1 MNAMATATMSEAL
14 SLSLRSWPKEDP
26 DSQSLPS
33 KISRINAQKG
43 SFRNITEESL
53 EEEIRA
59 LEAGETHGK
68 DEDATDEA
76 QSAKGRREEITAARE
91 EIVKQ
96 VGRAQTEALFAL
108 DFISLLLSKET
119 PRQAELSMSPYLKQ
133 NAPMGSLGMD
143 KMQEPPPLSDTETRD
158 RDLVARGWKIGGLN
172 SAADSLLQSATKLG
186 QEMEQ
191 EARYWEQVLSV
202 SEKGWSICRLP
213 RERHTLGVR
222 YGFAEGTL
230 AAAEFKDRGLAAL
243 RRAGDGSI
251 TLDQGLSSSQPKA
264 VRVRVQKYDTII
276 GTSTL
281 PNIHTETEP
290 SVEDLILRARN
301 TIFEEELFHE
311 ITREARVLA
320 NQGVRNPGST
330 IQIPTSEHQSVLVD
344 LVQLDEAL
352 PQANIT
358 TSNTLAE
365 SIALSLRILLSYAHR
380 QALRR
385 RSQLPPPITERKRPI
400 PVHAILRPIL
410 SHLQHTASLSTLT
423 DFLATLSHPVHS
435 ASLSFTTT
443 TTTTTTTVSSLLD
456 LSKSAKATAKP
467 QSPTVETLVETLS
480 RPLESTTTITL
491 PSSTTVTLKMRTHL
505 GTTYELTSPPSSMLS
520 ADLPPSMHFTSP
532 SELRS
537 YILYIVTLSL
547 VSLVASYSPSASPES
562 PNKDVAIIDGGEIG
576 WDPSLQVGELT
587 KAFNKFGRSKLLIV
601 EVGLEKLGLRWGWI
615 DGKGENGAF
624 DWKGKDGEPEKE
636 KRDFRDVVQEAG
648 KDT

>member
-1 MNAMATATMSEAL
+1 MNAIATGTMSEAL

-26 DSQSLPS
+26 GSQSLPS

-59 LEAGETHGK
+59 LEAGETHVK

-76 QSAKGRREEITAARE
+76 QSAKGRREEIAAARE

-96 VGRAQTEALFAL
+96 VGRAQTESLFAL
-108 DFISLLLSKET
+108 DFVSLLLSKET

-251 TLDQGLSSSQPKA
+251 TLDQGLSFSQPKA
-264 VRVRVQKYDTII
+264 VRVRVQKNDTII

-281 PNIHTETEP
+281 PNILTEAEP

-301 TIFEEELFHE
+301 TIYEEELFHE
-311 ITREARVLA
+311 ITREARILA

-330 IQIPTSEHQSVLVD
+330 IQIPTSEHQLVLVD

-352 PQANIT
+352 PQADIT

-380 QALRR
+380 QTLRR
-385 RSQLPPPITERKRPI
+385 RSQPPPPITERKRPI

-423 DFLATLSHPVHS
+423 DFLAALSHPLHS
-435 ASLSFTTT
+435 ASLPFIASTA
-443 TTTTTTTVSSLLD
+443 TVSSLLD
-456 LSKSAKATAKP
+456 LSKSAKTTAKP
-467 QSPTVETLVETLS
+467 QPPTVETLVETLS

-491 PSSTTVTLKMRTHL
+491 PSSTTVTLKLRTHL
-505 GTTYELTSPPSSMLS
+505 GTTYELTSPPSSILS

-537 YILYIVTLSL
+537 YILYIVTLSI
-547 VSLVASYSPSASPES
+547 VSLVASYPPSASPES
-562 PNKDVAIIDGGEIG
+562 PNKDVATIGAGEIG
-576 WDPSLQVGELT
+576 WIPSLQVGELT

-601 EVGLEKLGLRWGWI
+601 EVGSGKLGLKWGWI

-624 DWKGKDGEPEKE
+624 EWKEEDGAPGKR
-636 KRDFRDVVQEAG
+636 KRDFGDVVQEAG
-648 KDT
+648 KDG